1 MDLTN
6 FYLSLEVMGQGMLG
20 IFFFMGVFYGMIV
33 LLEKVF
39 PAEKKQN
46 G

>member
-6 FYLSLEVMGQGMLG
+6 FYISLEVMGEGMLG
-20 IFFFMGVFYGMIV
+20 IFFFMGMFYGLIV

-39 PAEKKQN
+39 PAESE
-46 G
+46 

>member
-6 FYLSLEVMGQGMLG
+6 FYISLDVMWQGMLG
-20 IFFFMGVFYGMIV
+20 IFFFMGMFYGLIV

-39 PAEKKQN
+39 PAAKEE
-46 G
+46 